1 MTVLNEDK
9 SKYIRKSVGNA
20 LRDISKNFSELI
32 KSELKNRKLE
42 NEEINQVYKLEFI
55 LC

>member
-1 MTVLNEDK
+1 MTVLKEDK
-9 SKYIRKSVGNA
+9 SKYIRKSVGTA
-20 LRDISKNFSELI
+20 LRDISKKFSELI